1 MLYNVLIN
9 AQQFNLIFNYLNV
22 FNFNIKRKK
31 IKIKNHFKLFVF
43 RDEQGELQSPVI
55 IHRAMLG
62 SIERMLAILT
72 ESFGGK
78 WYELILT

>member
-1 MLYNVLIN
+1 LI
-9 AQQFNLIFNYLNV
+9 
-22 FNFNIKRKK
+22 
-31 IKIKNHFKLFVF
+31 F

-78 WYELILT
+78 WYEFILT

>member
-1 MLYNVLIN
+1 M
-9 AQQFNLIFNYLNV
+9 F
-22 FNFNIKRKK
+22 
-31 IKIKNHFKLFVF
+31 LF
-43 RDEQGELQSPVI
+43 RNEQGELQRPVI

-78 WYELILT
+78 W